1 LDFLYLPAPD
11 IEAAIRFYRDVLG
24 ARLRWKIHAF
34 GAWVACVELGGPPV
48 LLADHKRASRSP
60 QARGSTSPRSAR
72 LADPP
77 RGPQLVYRVASFA
90 DAERE
95 LRQRGLEIE
104 GEPFEIPSGPCMS
117 FRDPAGN
124 QLAIYE
130 NRRPRVAAS
139 FDGRFD

>member
-1 LDFLYLPAPD
+1 VTFESLDFLYLPAPD

-48 LLADHKRASRSP
+48 LLADHKPA
-60 QARGSTSPRSAR
+60 
-72 LADPP
+72 

-95 LRQRGLEIE
+95 LRERGLEIE

-130 NRRPRVAAS
+130 NRRPQVAAS